1 MIEPIRMPALRIAFI
16 SVVPSP
22 YQRDLFRA
30 LAKRAEIALDVYY
43 LEAASPDSPWP
54 EKPLEAYEH
63 IMPGFWIPAGGARLH
78 VNWGLPNL
86 RGHDV
91 VVMNSLI
98 SFTAQWLMRFR
109 LKSQPWIFWGERLRP
124 RQSGLRQMV
133 RDFINA
139 PLRRAAGIA
148 GIGSRAEADYREN
161 FPGPAHFSIPYYCD
175 LEPFLSEPRPAR
187 DPGDTV
193 FLFCGQMIARKGV
206 DLLIAAF
213 ERVIERNAHARLL
226 LVGREADLPGFLAAA
241 TPEARERITY
251 AGFQRPEA
259 LPRFFAQADVFVLP
273 SRYEGWGVV
282 VNQALGAGL
291 PIICSD
297 AVGAGEDLVEE
308 EINGL
313 KFENGN
319 VDALANKMRR
329 FVTERPFS
337 AKLGE
342 ASKQKSRNW
351 LPEAGAEKWIK
362 IFQSTKVR

>member
-1 MIEPIRMPALRIAFI
+1 MPALRIAFI

-30 LAKRAEIALDVYY
+30 LAKRLEIAFDVYY

-63 IMPGFWIPAGGARLH
+63 VLPGFWIAAAGARLH
-78 VNWGLPNL
+78 VNRKLPDL
-86 RGHDV
+86 VQYDI

-109 LKSQPWIFWGERLRP
+109 LKNRPWYFWGERLRP
-124 RQSGLRQMV
+124 RQTGWRQMA
-133 RDFINA
+133 RDFIAA
-139 PLRRAAGIA
+139 PLRRATGIA
-148 GIGSRAEADYREN
+148 GIGSRAEADYREI
-161 FPGPAHFSIPYYCD
+161 FPELAHYSIPYYCD
-175 LEPFLSEPRPAR
+175 LQSFLSEPRPAR
-187 DPGDTV
+187 SFAETV
-193 FLFCGQMIARKGV
+193 FLFCGQMIERKGV

-213 ERVIERNAHARLL
+213 ARIIEKKANARLL
-226 LVGREADLPGFLAAA
+226 LVGCEADLPKLLAAA
-241 TPEARERITY
+241 GSETRARITY
-251 AGFQRPEA
+251 AGFQPPEE

-291 PIICSD
+291 PVICSD
-297 AVGAGEDLVEE
+297 AVGAGCDLVDEG
-308 EINGL
+308 INGL

-319 VDALANKMRR
+319 VDALADNMLR
-329 FVTERPFS
+329 FVTEPAFS
-337 AKLGE
+337 AKLAE

-351 LPEAGAEKWIK
+351 FPEIGAEKWIK
-362 IFQSTKVR
+362 IFQSTKVH